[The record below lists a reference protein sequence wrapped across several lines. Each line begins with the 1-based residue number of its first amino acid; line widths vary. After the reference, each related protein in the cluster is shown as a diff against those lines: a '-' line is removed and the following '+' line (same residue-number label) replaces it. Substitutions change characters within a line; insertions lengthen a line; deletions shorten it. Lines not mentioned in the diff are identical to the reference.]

1 MDTAANQGCLIF
13 SPGSPED
20 AFMTQLARE
29 ARARS
34 DANKAKQLG
43 PMVLTP
49 TDVAR
54 RLSYDPRTSPSIE
67 PQPSPTIQLNARH
80 RQLFEARGGM
90 EYQPAAATAAATA
103 AAANAEDQMR
113 ALEETARRIA
123 ATGHDTQLLPRP
135 PQLKQQEFT
144 EYQPQQ
150 PALQS
155 SPALQYSGNS
165 LQEIAA
171 AQATIQAAEI
181 TAAQATIQAAA
192 LAVTQETTTTAAL
205 AATQETK
212 QKTQQKTQQQAT
224 KQAAEITAAQATIQA
239 AALAV
244 TQETTTT
251 AALAA
256 TQETK
261 QKTQQKTQQQ
271 ATKQAAEITAAQ
283 ATIQA
288 VEITAAQATIQDV
301 ETNAAHATSIAGLPL
316 AQATNTAD
324 LSFLQSNNDG
334 KCNIKNILEQA
345 VATFKISTTLQS
357 TTLGIHGLMDLYKV
371 TSSKHRDLADIISDE
386 STAMKLR
393 HEIGRY
399 FFSFSSRKGCSPE
412 EASAVTIIHLT
423 TVSKQLDLICRESLL
438 EGIGLTEEETLALAN
453 TAAETGSRSGRRT
466 TINQVDRLNKGQW
479 VGILRICVEMA
490 CFDANKSKTFKMY
503 QTLYLNIDYSQDN
516 NHIEILA
523 SETSLYDPCTL
534 SFGGD
539 FITTYQRFTYLLEKL
554 KTSHKEMANQ
564 LTDLIAKE
572 TSIDLLTMEW
582 SKVGS
587 LLQQAFARQER
598 LDELNGTN
606 TESDEEDGGK
616 PAVHAMSA
624 NGRPTECPYFKKGSC
639 RKGDLC
645 NMSHDTAARAAKT
658 KGDFKEKTLT
668 CKEEGCGEKFKFSVE
683 EQLSFHN
690 RGHST
695 DPSKCPKHRSKPFGH
710 CDAFKDTGTCKFGDA
725 CRFIHTAQTGGQLA
739 IEDGAGAED
748 SESSEEYGD
757 FFIRTE
763 CSSSESEE
771 HEDY

>member
-150 PALQS
+150 PALQP

-244 TQETTTT
+244 TQE
-251 AALAA
+251 
-256 TQETK
+256 
-261 QKTQQKTQQQ
+261 
-271 ATKQAAEITAAQ
+271 
-283 ATIQA
+283 
-288 VEITAAQATIQDV
+288 
-301 ETNAAHATSIAGLPL
+301 
-316 AQATNTAD
+316 
-324 LSFLQSNNDG
+324 
-334 KCNIKNILEQA
+334 
-345 VATFKISTTLQS
+345 
-357 TTLGIHGLMDLYKV
+357 
-371 TSSKHRDLADIISDE
+371 
-386 STAMKLR
+386 
-393 HEIGRY
+393 
-399 FFSFSSRKGCSPE
+399 FS
-412 EASAVTIIHLT
+412 
-423 TVSKQLDLICRESLL
+423 Q
-438 EGIGLTEEETLALAN
+438 
-453 TAAETGSRSGRRT
+453 
-466 TINQVDRLNKGQW
+466 
-479 VGILRICVEMA
+479 
-490 CFDANKSKTFKMY
+490 
-503 QTLYLNIDYSQDN
+503 
-516 NHIEILA
+516 
-523 SETSLYDPCTL
+523 
-534 SFGGD
+534 
-539 FITTYQRFTYLLEKL
+539 
-554 KTSHKEMANQ
+554 
-564 LTDLIAKE
+564 
-572 TSIDLLTMEW
+572 
-582 SKVGS
+582 
-587 LLQQAFARQER
+587 
-598 LDELNGTN
+598 
-606 TESDEEDGGK
+606 
-616 PAVHAMSA
+616 
-624 NGRPTECPYFKKGSC
+624 
-639 RKGDLC
+639 
-645 NMSHDTAARAAKT
+645 
-658 KGDFKEKTLT
+658 
-668 CKEEGCGEKFKFSVE
+668 
-683 EQLSFHN
+683 
-690 RGHST
+690 
-695 DPSKCPKHRSKPFGH
+695 
-710 CDAFKDTGTCKFGDA
+710 
-725 CRFIHTAQTGGQLA
+725 
-739 IEDGAGAED
+739 
-748 SESSEEYGD
+748 
-757 FFIRTE
+757 
-763 CSSSESEE
+763 
-771 HEDY
+771 

>member
-150 PALQS
+150 PALQP

-181 TAAQATIQAAA
+181 TAAQASIQAAA
-192 LAVTQETTTTAAL
+192 LAVA
-205 AATQETK
+205 
-212 QKTQQKTQQQAT
+212 
-224 KQAAEITAAQATIQA
+224 
-239 AALAV
+239 
-244 TQETTTT
+244 QETTTT

-345 VATFKISTTLQS
+345 IATFKISTTLQS

-658 KGDFKEKTLT
+658 KSNFKEKTLT

>member
-171 AQATIQAAEI
+171 AQATI
-181 TAAQATIQAAA
+181 
-192 LAVTQETTTTAAL
+192 
-205 AATQETK
+205 
-212 QKTQQKTQQQAT
+212 
-224 KQAAEITAAQATIQA
+224 QAAEITAAQATIQA

-658 KGDFKEKTLT
+658 KSDFKEKTLT

>member
-34 DANKAKQLG
+34 DANKAKQPG

-103 AAANAEDQMR
+103 AAASAEDQMR

-150 PALQS
+150 PALQP

-205 AATQETK
+205 AATQET
-212 QKTQQKTQQQAT
+212 Q
-224 KQAAEITAAQATIQA
+224 
-239 AALAV
+239 
-244 TQETTTT
+244 
-251 AALAA
+251 
-256 TQETK
+256 

-316 AQATNTAD
+316 AQATSTAD

-345 VATFKISTTLQS
+345 IATFKISTTLQS

-503 QTLYLNIDYSQDN
+503 QTLYLNIDYSQDS

-658 KGDFKEKTLT
+658 KSNFKEKTLT

-748 SESSEEYGD
+748 SDSSEEYGD

>member
-150 PALQS
+150 PALQP

-171 AQATIQAAEI
+171 AQATI
-181 TAAQATIQAAA
+181 
-192 LAVTQETTTTAAL
+192 
-205 AATQETK
+205 
-212 QKTQQKTQQQAT
+212 
-224 KQAAEITAAQATIQA
+224 QAAEITAAQATIQA

-345 VATFKISTTLQS
+345 IATFKISTTLQS

-658 KGDFKEKTLT
+658 KSNFKEKTLT

-739 IEDGAGAED
+739 IEDGAGTED